1 MKQGSSI
8 EDAHYILLGNRCKEG
23 TDDPYTQEATS
34 TPGTMFGEEVILDFF
49 ESFGPLALAL
59 LSFTEAIIQPIP
71 PDVLFLPMAYDA
83 RNNEGLLIW
92 LWFVVTI
99 SSVLGAIIGH
109 ALGKRYGTK
118 LIDKFGKPHHRSQ
131 LEKLFERYGTLGMF
145 IAAVSPL
152 PYKVFGWIAGASDMK
167 LRPFILAGIFGR
179 GLRFGLEALFIF
191 MYGESAMR
199 AVEWIL
205 DRELLMGVIL
215 ILTLGII
222 VWWFMKTNTST
233 NSQRE

>member
-1 MKQGSSI
+1 MI
-8 EDAHYILLGNRCKEG
+8 
-23 TDDPYTQEATS
+23 
-34 TPGTMFGEEVILDFF
+34 GEEVILDFF

-83 RNNEGLLIW
+83 RDSEGLLIW
-92 LWFVVTI
+92 LWLVVTL

-118 LIDKFGKPHHRSQ
+118 LIDKFGKSHHRQQ
-131 LEKLFERYGTLGMF
+131 LERLFERYGTLGMF

-205 DRELLMGVIL
+205 DRELLMGIIL
-215 ILTLGII
+215 IFTLGTI
-222 VWWFMKTNTST
+222 VWWFMRTNTST
-233 NSQRE
+233 YAQEE

>member
-1 MKQGSSI
+1 MI
-8 EDAHYILLGNRCKEG
+8 
-23 TDDPYTQEATS
+23 
-34 TPGTMFGEEVILDFF
+34 GEEVILDFF

-83 RNNEGLLIW
+83 RDNEGLLIW
-92 LWFVVTI
+92 LWLVVTL

-109 ALGKRYGTK
+109 ALRKRYGTK
-118 LIDKFGKPHHRSQ
+118 LIDKFGKPHHRQQ
-131 LEKLFERYGTLGMF
+131 LEQLFERYGTLGMF

-167 LRPFILAGIFGR
+167 LRPFILAGIVGR

-191 MYGESAMR
+191 MYGESAIR

-205 DRELLMGVIL
+205 DRELLMGIIL
-215 ILTLGII
+215 ILTLATI
-222 VWWFMKTNTST
+222 VWWFMRTNTST
-233 NSQRE
+233 SAQEE

>member
-1 MKQGSSI
+1 MI
-8 EDAHYILLGNRCKEG
+8 
-23 TDDPYTQEATS
+23 
-34 TPGTMFGEEVILDFF
+34 GEEVILDFF

-83 RNNEGLLIW
+83 RDNEGLLIW
-92 LWFVVTI
+92 LWLVVTL

-118 LIDKFGKPHHRSQ
+118 LIDKFGKPHHRQQ

-167 LRPFILAGIFGR
+167 LRPFILAGIVGR

-205 DRELLMGVIL
+205 DRELLMGIIL
-215 ILTLGII
+215 IFTLGTI
-222 VWWFMKTNTST
+222 VWWFMRTNTST
-233 NSQRE
+233 SAQEE

>member
-1 MKQGSSI
+1 MI
-8 EDAHYILLGNRCKEG
+8 
-23 TDDPYTQEATS
+23 
-34 TPGTMFGEEVILDFF
+34 GEEVILDFF

-83 RNNEGLLIW
+83 RDNEALLIW
-92 LWFVVTI
+92 LWLVVTL

-118 LIDKFGKPHHRSQ
+118 LIDKFGKPHHRQQ

-167 LRPFILAGIFGR
+167 LRPFILAGIVGR

-205 DRELLMGVIL
+205 DRELLMGIIL
-215 ILTLGII
+215 ILTLVTI
-222 VWWFMKTNTST
+222 VWWFMRTNTST
-233 NSQRE
+233 PAQEE

>member
-1 MKQGSSI
+1 MI
-8 EDAHYILLGNRCKEG
+8 
-23 TDDPYTQEATS
+23 
-34 TPGTMFGEEVILDFF
+34 GEEVILDFF

-83 RNNEGLLIW
+83 RDSEGLLIW
-92 LWFVVTI
+92 LWLVVTL

-118 LIDKFGKPHHRSQ
+118 LIDKFGKSHHRQQ
-131 LEKLFERYGTLGMF
+131 LERLFERYGTLGMF

-205 DRELLMGVIL
+205 DRELLMGIIL
-215 ILTLGII
+215 IITLGTI
-222 VWWFMKTNTST
+222 VWWFMRTNTS
-233 NSQRE
+233 SSVQQD

>member
-1 MKQGSSI
+1 MI
-8 EDAHYILLGNRCKEG
+8 
-23 TDDPYTQEATS
+23 
-34 TPGTMFGEEVILDFF
+34 GEEVILDFF

-83 RNNEGLLIW
+83 RDSEGLLIW
-92 LWFVVTI
+92 LWLVVTL

-118 LIDKFGKPHHRSQ
+118 LIDKFGKSHHRQQ
-131 LEKLFERYGTLGMF
+131 LERLFERYGTLGMF

-191 MYGESAMR
+191 MYGASAMR
-199 AVEWIL
+199 AVEWIRY
-205 DRELLMGVIL
+205 RELLMGIL
-215 ILTLGII
+215 LIITLGTI
-222 VWWFMKTNTST
+222 VWWFMRTNPS
-233 NSQRE
+233 SSVQED

>member
-1 MKQGSSI
+1 MI
-8 EDAHYILLGNRCKEG
+8 
-23 TDDPYTQEATS
+23 
-34 TPGTMFGEEVILDFF
+34 GEEVILDFF

-83 RNNEGLLIW
+83 RENEGLLIW
-92 LWFVVTI
+92 LWLVVTL

-118 LIDKFGKPHHRSQ
+118 LIDKFGKPHHRQQ
-131 LEKLFERYGTLGMF
+131 LEQLFERYGTLGMF

-167 LRPFILAGIFGR
+167 LRPFILAGIVGR

-191 MYGESAMR
+191 LYGESAMR

-205 DRELLMGVIL
+205 DRELLMGIIL
-215 ILTLGII
+215 IFTLGTI
-222 VWWFMKTNTST
+222 VWWFMRTNTST
-233 NSQRE
+233 SAQEE

>member
-1 MKQGSSI
+1 MI
-8 EDAHYILLGNRCKEG
+8 
-23 TDDPYTQEATS
+23 
-34 TPGTMFGEEVILDFF
+34 GEEVILDFF

-83 RNNEGLLIW
+83 RDNGGLLMW
-92 LWFVVTI
+92 LWLVVTL

-118 LIDKFGKPHHRSQ
+118 LIDKFGKPHHRQQ
-131 LEKLFERYGTLGMF
+131 LENIFDRYGTLGMF

-152 PYKVFGWIAGASDMK
+152 PYKVFGWMAGASDMK
-167 LRPFILAGIFGR
+167 LRPFIIAGVFGR

-199 AVEWIL
+199 AFKWIL
-205 DRELLMGVIL
+205 ERELLMGVIL
-215 ILTLGII
+215 VIILVTGL
-222 VWWFMKTNTST
+222 WWIKKSNTS
-233 NSQRE
+233 NLIQQG

>member
-1 MKQGSSI
+1 MI
-8 EDAHYILLGNRCKEG
+8 
-23 TDDPYTQEATS
+23 
-34 TPGTMFGEEVILDFF
+34 GEEVILDFF

-83 RNNEGLLIW
+83 RDNESLLIW
-92 LWFVVTI
+92 LWIVVTV
-99 SSVLGAIIGH
+99 SSVFGAVIGH
-109 ALGKRYGTK
+109 ALGKRYGSK
-118 LIDKFGKPHHRSQ
+118 LVDKFGKPHHRQQ
-131 LEKLFERYGTLGMF
+131 LEKMFERYGTLGMF

-167 LRPFILAGIFGR
+167 LRPFIIAGIFGR

-191 MYGESAMR
+191 MYGESAIR

-205 DRELLMGVIL
+205 DRELLMGIIL
-215 ILTLGII
+215 ILTLATI
-222 VWWFMKTNTST
+222 VWWFMRTNTST
-233 NSQRE
+233 PAREE

>member
-1 MKQGSSI
+1 MI
-8 EDAHYILLGNRCKEG
+8 
-23 TDDPYTQEATS
+23 
-34 TPGTMFGEEVILDFF
+34 GEEVILDFF

-83 RNNEGLLIW
+83 RENEGLLIW
-92 LWFVVTI
+92 LWLVVTL

-118 LIDKFGKPHHRSQ
+118 LIDKFGKPHHRQQ

-167 LRPFILAGIFGR
+167 LRPFILAGIVGR

-191 MYGESAMR
+191 MYGESAIR

-205 DRELLMGVIL
+205 DRELLMGIIL
-215 ILTLGII
+215 ILTLATI
-222 VWWFMKTNTST
+222 VWWFMRTNTST
-233 NSQRE
+233 SAQEE

>member
-1 MKQGSSI
+1 MI
-8 EDAHYILLGNRCKEG
+8 
-23 TDDPYTQEATS
+23 
-34 TPGTMFGEEVILDFF
+34 GEEVILDFF

-83 RNNEGLLIW
+83 RENEGLLIW
-92 LWFVVTI
+92 LWLVVTL

-118 LIDKFGKPHHRSQ
+118 LIDKFGKPHHRQQ
-131 LEKLFERYGTLGMF
+131 LEQLFERYGTLGMF

-167 LRPFILAGIFGR
+167 LRPFILAGIVGR

-191 MYGESAMR
+191 MYGESAIR

-205 DRELLMGVIL
+205 DRELLMGIIL
-215 ILTLGII
+215 ILTLATI
-222 VWWFMKTNTST
+222 VWWFMRTNTPTSA
-233 NSQRE
+233 QEE